1 MRIAVVDHI
10 GNHGG
15 GSRVV
20 RLLLPA
26 LTRIDPALQLVYL
39 GNPSSIDREG
49 LHGVFRGTGIRVEA
63 LRSLSLRGRLAG
75 RSRYAHRAVDLLQT
89 GLLSRHAFLPVSI
102 SGDTAREISSR
113 LQRGFDLVFYPWPFL
128 LRFPAAPCP
137 AVGIFHDF
145 NYRYYFGGT
154 SVFSAQQRA
163 LLESEMP
170 RWLDGCVPVVSTQFM
185 ARELAEFYPQHARR
199 VRVVP
204 LAPLGGVERV
214 MPDAARAVVDDL
226 GVTGP
231 YLLYPTHMCT
241 HKNVGPLLAALAL
254 LNGQG
259 RGLKLVLTGAGT
271 DEIRGRA
278 HALGVRLGLS
288 DPDVI
293 GMGYVSNLQM
303 NCLVQCASV
312 VVSPSLYEAGNGPGL
327 DAWGL
332 GVPVAMSD
340 IAPYREHVDTIGV
353 RAQMFDP
360 RSPQSIADSIRAI
373 LDDPDRAALDVQAS
387 TAALARLTWDSTA
400 AGYLEI
406 FRHAVESAGQSQ
418 AEAARRSSITPRK
431 A

>member
-20 RLLLPA
+20 RSLLPA
-26 LTRIDPALQLVYL
+26 LTRIDPALQMVYL
-39 GNPSSIDREG
+39 GNPASIERES
-49 LHGVFRGTGIRVEA
+49 LRDVFRECGIQVEA
-63 LRSLSLRGRLAG
+63 LRSLNLRGRLAS

-89 GLLSRHAFLPVSI
+89 GFLSRHAFLPVSI

-128 LRFPAAPCP
+128 LRFPVAPCP

-154 SVFSAQQRA
+154 PVFSAPQRA

-170 RWLDGCVPVVSTQFM
+170 RWLDGCVPVVSTHFM
-185 ARELAEFYPQHARR
+185 ARELAEFYPQHACR

-214 MPDAARAVVDDL
+214 ESGKARATVEQL

-254 LNGQG
+254 LNQQG

-278 HALGVRLGLS
+278 HALGVRLGLA

-303 NCLVQCASV
+303 NCLIQCAEV

-340 IAPYREHVDTIGV
+340 IPPYREHVEAIGV

-360 RSPQSIADSIRAI
+360 RSPQSIAGSIGTI
-373 LDDPDRAALDVQAS
+373 LDGPERAAFDVQAS
-387 TAALARLTWDSTA
+387 TAALARLTWETTA
-400 AGYLEI
+400 AGYLEV
-406 FRHAVESAGQSQ
+406 FRYAIETSGPSPSDAP
-418 AEAARRSSITPRK
+418 RRGAITPSK

>member
-1 MRIAVVDHI
+1 
-10 GNHGG
+10 
-15 GSRVV
+15 
-20 RLLLPA
+20 
-26 LTRIDPALQLVYL
+26 LQLVYL

-128 LRFPAAPCP
+128 LRCPAAPCP

-340 IAPYREHVDTIGV
+340 IAPYV